1 MEIQVKI
8 VNVLPVQTF
17 TSSKTGNS
25 YSKYTFVGETAG
37 QYPKKI
43 AFTVMGEDKFNGMG
57 IVVGGTYT
65 VSFDVE
71 SREWQGKWFTEC
83 QAWRAVRMDG
93 QQAAAPAPAANAG
106 TTTGNAPSAPAPT
119 SAPAA
124 SPMPET
130 TGDTPA
136 DDLPF

>member
-43 AFTVMGEDKFNGMG
+43 AFTVMGDDKFNGMF
-57 IVVGGTYT
+57 IVVDGTYT

-71 SREWQGKWFTEC
+71 SREWNGKWFTEAS
-83 QAWRAVRMDG
+83 AWKAVRIDGAQG
-93 QQAAAPAPAANAG
+93 QQRAPQAN
-106 TTTGNAPSAPAPT
+106 T
-119 SAPAA
+119 SQVQENTSGAQGGG
-124 SPMPET
+124 EQK
-130 TGDTPA
+130 DN
-136 DDLPF
+136 LPF

>member
-43 AFTVMGEDKFNGMG
+43 AFTVMGDDKFNGMG

-71 SREWQGKWFTEC
+71 SREWNGKWFTEAS
-83 QAWRAVRMDG
+83 AWKAVRIDGAQG
-93 QQAAAPAPAANAG
+93 QQQAPQAN
-106 TTTGNAPSAPAPT
+106 T
-119 SAPAA
+119 SPVKENT
-124 SPMPET
+124 SGSQGGGEQN
-130 TGDTPA
+130 DN
-136 DDLPF
+136 LPF

>member
-57 IVVGGTYT
+57 IVVDGTYT
-65 VSFDVE
+65 VSFDGE
-71 SREWQGKWFTEC
+71 SREWNGKWFTEAS
-83 QAWRAVRMDG
+83 AWKAVRIDGAQG
-93 QQAAAPAPAANAG
+93 QQRAPQAN
-106 TTTGNAPSAPAPT
+106 T
-119 SAPAA
+119 SQVQENTSGAQGCG
-124 SPMPET
+124 EQK
-130 TGDTPA
+130 DN
-136 DDLPF
+136 LPF

>member
-57 IVVGGTYT
+57 IVVDGTYT

-71 SREWQGKWFTEC
+71 SREWNGKWFTEAS
-83 QAWRAVRMDG
+83 AWKAVRIDCAQG
-93 QQAAAPAPAANAG
+93 QQQAPQSNTNQAKSNAS
-106 TTTGNAPSAPAPT
+106 TVQENT
-119 SAPAA
+119 SGAQGGG
-124 SPMPET
+124 EQN
-130 TGDTPA
+130 DN
-136 DDLPF
+136 LPF

>member
-71 SREWQGKWFTEC
+71 SREWHGKWFTEAS
-83 QAWRAVRMDG
+83 AWKAVRIDVVQSQ
-93 QQAAAPAPAANAG
+93 QQAPQANISQAQAQSS
-106 TTTGNAPSAPAPT
+106 TVQENT
-119 SAPAA
+119 SGAQGGG
-124 SPMPET
+124 EQKE
-130 TGDTPA
+130 
-136 DDLPF
+136 DLPF

>member
-25 YSKYTFVGETAG
+25 YSKYTLVGETAG

-57 IVVGGTYT
+57 IVVDGTYT

-71 SREWQGKWFTEC
+71 SREWNGKWFTEAS
-83 QAWRAVRMDG
+83 AWKAVRIDGAQG
-93 QQAAAPAPAANAG
+93 QQRAPQAN
-106 TTTGNAPSAPAPT
+106 T
-119 SAPAA
+119 SQVQENT
-124 SPMPET
+124 SGSQGGGEQK
-130 TGDTPA
+130 DN
-136 DDLPF
+136 LPF

>member
-57 IVVGGTYT
+57 IVVDGTYT

-71 SREWQGKWFTEC
+71 SREWNGKWFTEAS
-83 QAWRAVRMDG
+83 AWKAVRIDGALG
-93 QQAAAPAPAANAG
+93 QQRAPQAN
-106 TTTGNAPSAPAPT
+106 T
-119 SAPAA
+119 SQVQENTSGAQGGG
-124 SPMPET
+124 EQK
-130 TGDTPA
+130 DN
-136 DDLPF
+136 LPF

>member
-57 IVVGGTYT
+57 IVVDGTYT

-71 SREWQGKWFTEC
+71 SREWNGKWFTEAS
-83 QAWRAVRMDG
+83 AWKAVRIDGAKG
-93 QQAAAPAPAANAG
+93 QQRAPQAN
-106 TTTGNAPSAPAPT
+106 T
-119 SAPAA
+119 SQVQENTSGAQGGG
-124 SPMPET
+124 EQK
-130 TGDTPA
+130 DN
-136 DDLPF
+136 LPF

>member
-57 IVVGGTYT
+57 IVVDGTYT
-65 VSFDVE
+65 VSFDVD
-71 SREWQGKWFTEC
+71 SREWTGKWFTEAS
-83 QAWRAVRMDG
+83 AWKAVRIDGAQG
-93 QQAAAPAPAANAG
+93 QQRAPQAN
-106 TTTGNAPSAPAPT
+106 T
-119 SAPAA
+119 SQVQENTSGAQGCG
-124 SPMPET
+124 EQK
-130 TGDTPA
+130 DN
-136 DDLPF
+136 LPF

>member
-43 AFTVMGEDKFNGMG
+43 AFTVMGDDKFNQMG
-57 IVVGGTYT
+57 IVVDGTYT

-71 SREWQGKWFTEC
+71 SREWNGKWFTEAS
-83 QAWRAVRMDG
+83 AWKAVRIDG
-93 QQAAAPAPAANAG
+93 AQCQQQAPLAKTSQAQAPASPVQEN
-106 TTTGNAPSAPAPT
+106 T
-119 SAPAA
+119 SGA
-124 SPMPET
+124 
-130 TGDTPA
+130 
-136 DDLPF
+136 

>member
-25 YSKYTFVGETAG
+25 YAKYTFVGETAG

-43 AFTVMGEDKFNGMG
+43 AFSVMGEDKFNQMG
-57 IVVGGTYT
+57 IVVDGTYN

-71 SREWQGKWFTEC
+71 SREWQGKWFTEAS
-83 QAWRAVRMDG
+83 AWRAQRMDG
-93 QQAAAPAPAANAG
+93 QQPVQASTSATQGNAG
-106 TTTGNAPSAPAPT
+106 GTQ
-119 SAPAA
+119 
-124 SPMPET
+124 
-130 TGDTPA
+130 GDDGEKK

>member
-1 MEIQVKI
+1 MEILVKI
-8 VNVLPVQTF
+8 VYVLPVQTF

-57 IVVGGTYT
+57 IVVDGTYT

-71 SREWQGKWFTEC
+71 SREWNGKWFTEAS
-83 QAWRAVRMDG
+83 AWKAVRIDGAQG
-93 QQAAAPAPAANAG
+93 QQRAPQAN
-106 TTTGNAPSAPAPT
+106 T
-119 SAPAA
+119 SQVQENTSGAQGCG
-124 SPMPET
+124 EQK
-130 TGDTPA
+130 DN
-136 DDLPF
+136 LPF

>member
-57 IVVGGTYT
+57 IVVDGTYT

-71 SREWQGKWFTEC
+71 SREWNGKWFTEAS
-83 QAWRAVRMDG
+83 AWKAVRIDG
-93 QQAAAPAPAANAG
+93 AQVQQRAPQANASQVQE
-106 TTTGNAPSAPAPT
+106 NT
-119 SAPAA
+119 SGAQGCG
-124 SPMPET
+124 EQK
-130 TGDTPA
+130 DN
-136 DDLPF
+136 LPF

>member
-25 YSKYTFVGETAG
+25 YSKYTFIGETAG

-43 AFTVMGEDKFNGMG
+43 SFTVMGEDKFNGMG
-57 IVVGGTYT
+57 IVVDGTYT

-71 SREWQGKWFTEC
+71 SREWNGKWFTEAS
-83 QAWRAVRMDG
+83 AWKAVRIDGAQG
-93 QQAAAPAPAANAG
+93 QQRAPQANASQVQE
-106 TTTGNAPSAPAPT
+106 NT
-119 SAPAA
+119 SGAQGGG
-124 SPMPET
+124 EQK
-130 TGDTPA
+130 DN
-136 DDLPF
+136 LPF

>member
-71 SREWQGKWFTEC
+71 SREWQGKWFTEAS
-83 QAWRAVRMDG
+83 AWKAVRIDVVQSQ
-93 QQAAAPAPAANAG
+93 QQAPQANISQAQAQSS
-106 TTTGNAPSAPAPT
+106 TVQENT
-119 SAPAA
+119 SGAQGGG
-124 SPMPET
+124 EQN
-130 TGDTPA
+130 DN
-136 DDLPF
+136 LPF

>member
-57 IVVGGTYT
+57 IVVDGTYT

-71 SREWQGKWFTEC
+71 SREWNGKWFTEAS
-83 QAWRAVRMDG
+83 AWKAVRIDGAQG
-93 QQAAAPAPAANAG
+93 QQRAPQANASQVQE
-106 TTTGNAPSAPAPT
+106 NT
-119 SAPAA
+119 SDAQGCG
-124 SPMPET
+124 EQK
-130 TGDTPA
+130 DN
-136 DDLPF
+136 LPF

>member
-25 YSKYTFVGETAG
+25 YSKYTFIGETAG

-57 IVVGGTYT
+57 IVVDGTYT

-71 SREWQGKWFTEC
+71 SREWNGKWFTEAS
-83 QAWRAVRMDG
+83 AWKAVRIDGAQG
-93 QQAAAPAPAANAG
+93 QQSAPQANASQVQE
-106 TTTGNAPSAPAPT
+106 NT
-119 SAPAA
+119 SGAQGCG
-124 SPMPET
+124 EQK
-130 TGDTPA
+130 DN
-136 DDLPF
+136 LPF

>member
-37 QYPKKI
+37 QYTKKI

-57 IVVGGTYT
+57 IVVDGTYT

-71 SREWQGKWFTEC
+71 SREWNGKWFTEAS
-83 QAWRAVRMDG
+83 AWKAVRIDGAQG
-93 QQAAAPAPAANAG
+93 QQRAPQANASQVQE
-106 TTTGNAPSAPAPT
+106 NT
-119 SAPAA
+119 SG
-124 SPMPET
+124 SQGGGEQK
-130 TGDTPA
+130 DN
-136 DDLPF
+136 LPF

>member
-43 AFTVMGEDKFNGMG
+43 AFTVMGEDKFNQMG
-57 IVVGGTYT
+57 IVVDGTYN

-71 SREWQGKWFTEC
+71 SREWQGKWFTEAS
-83 QAWRAVRMDG
+83 AWRAQRMDG
-93 QQAAAPAPAANAG
+93 QQPVQA
-106 TTTGNAPSAPAPT
+106 T
-119 SAPAA
+119 A
-124 SPMPET
+124 SPVQET
-130 TGDTPA
+130 TSGAQGDGGEKK

>member
-57 IVVGGTYT
+57 IVVDGTYT

-71 SREWQGKWFTEC
+71 SREWNGKWFTEAS
-83 QAWRAVRMDG
+83 AWKAVRIDGAQG
-93 QQAAAPAPAANAG
+93 QQQAPQAN
-106 TTTGNAPSAPAPT
+106 T
-119 SAPAA
+119 SPVKENT
-124 SPMPET
+124 SGSQ
-130 TGDTPA
+130 GDGEQN
-136 DDLPF
+136 DGLPF

>member
-25 YSKYTFVGETAG
+25 YSKYTFVGETSG

-57 IVVGGTYT
+57 IVVDGTYT

-71 SREWQGKWFTEC
+71 SREWNGKWFTEAS
-83 QAWRAVRMDG
+83 AWKAVRIDGAQG
-93 QQAAAPAPAANAG
+93 QQRAPQANASQVQE
-106 TTTGNAPSAPAPT
+106 NT
-119 SAPAA
+119 SGAQGGG
-124 SPMPET
+124 EQK
-130 TGDTPA
+130 DN
-136 DDLPF
+136 LPF

>member
-43 AFTVMGEDKFNGMG
+43 AFTVMGEDKFNGMC
-57 IVVGGTYT
+57 IVVDGTYT

-71 SREWQGKWFTEC
+71 SREWNGKWFTEAS
-83 QAWRAVRMDG
+83 AWKAVRIDGAQG
-93 QQAAAPAPAANAG
+93 QQRAPQANASQVQE
-106 TTTGNAPSAPAPT
+106 NT
-119 SAPAA
+119 SGAQGCG
-124 SPMPET
+124 EQK
-130 TGDTPA
+130 DN
-136 DDLPF
+136 LPF

>member
-25 YSKYTFVGETAG
+25 YSKYTFIGETAG

-57 IVVGGTYT
+57 IVVDGTYT

-71 SREWQGKWFTEC
+71 SREWNGKWFTEAS
-83 QAWRAVRMDG
+83 AWKAVRIDGAQG
-93 QQAAAPAPAANAG
+93 QQRAPQAN
-106 TTTGNAPSAPAPT
+106 T
-119 SAPAA
+119 SQVQENTSGAQGCG
-124 SPMPET
+124 EQK
-130 TGDTPA
+130 DN
-136 DDLPF
+136 LPF